1 MSGVVMAL
9 RTSECFMAILSI
21 KAVAEKVLK

>member
-1 MSGVVMAL
+1 MAL

>member
-1 MSGVVMAL
+1 MAL

-21 KAVAEKVLK
+21 KAVTEKVLK